1 MLLDFL
7 QHFKWH
13 NEPENVRFDD
23 SKMLVSVA
31 EKTDFWQ
38 AKHHNYII
46 DTGHFFHTHRM
57 GNFGFVLKMSVED
70 TLAYDQCGLMLKVNH
85 ENWAKVGLMT
95 ENNQVHSIASVVT
108 IDSSS
113 DLSLLHMDSKVTDI
127 WFKML
132 KKNNDYILYYSID
145 GDSYVK
151 VRQFYIPNAVPEI
164 AIGAFFCSPK
174 RSGLVVGLEKV
185 EFF

>member
-1 MLLDFL
+1 MKISRGIKQISKFD
-7 QHFKWH
+7 
-13 NEPENVRFDD
+13 ENYNTF
-23 SKMLVSVA
+23 
-31 EKTDFWQ
+31 
-38 AKHHNYII
+38 
-46 DTGHFFHTHRM
+46 
-57 GNFGFVLKMSVED
+57 
-70 TLAYDQCGLMLKVNH
+70 
-85 ENWAKVGLMT
+85 
-95 ENNQVHSIASVVT
+95 NN
-108 IDSSS
+108 D
-113 DLSLLHMDSKVTDI
+113 
-127 WFKML
+127 ML